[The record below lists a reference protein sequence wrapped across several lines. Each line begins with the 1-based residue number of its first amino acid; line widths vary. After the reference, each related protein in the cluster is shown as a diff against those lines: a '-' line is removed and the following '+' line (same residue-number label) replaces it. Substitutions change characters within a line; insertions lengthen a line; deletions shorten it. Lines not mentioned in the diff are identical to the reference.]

1 MSRFTFGFLG
11 GGGAGGGGG
20 LTSVGLSMPS
30 AFTVPNSPLTTN
42 GVLNVIGAGSSNQY
56 IDGTGA
62 LVTFPTNVGGGS
74 AVVYYLNGS
83 VNQGVIGG
91 NTYYQMSDTAVF
103 VPNADFNINA
113 DGYIAQFITDSNVP
127 QLPFVPGGAWQF
139 QLYFSASSGG
149 GNPRFYIELYKYDG
163 TTFTLIGSNSGA
175 PESITGG
182 TSIDLYTTLVACPQ
196 TPLNLTDRI
205 AIRVYVIH
213 SSRTITLHTQD
224 VHICKVTTTFT
235 YGLVS
240 LNGLTDSVQYL
251 QVGTSGTDFNIT
263 QTGLDTHV
271 FNLPDASA
279 TSRGALTSADWTTF
293 NNKQNAITQGNLTE
307 TTSNVLTIFGGTG
320 AVIGLGTTIQV
331 KQSSALQS
339 GYLSN
344 TDWNTFNGKQNALTF
359 GIAGSVQFS
368 SGTALSQDSSN
379 FFWDDTN
386 KRLGIGN
393 NTPTTTLDI
402 KGVVGTDILRLV
414 NSSGTLTMLVD
425 NANSKIQ
432 GRVINSDTATF
443 TFIGNTLNGLGFSSS
458 PRELGLVID
467 GIATLKASLNAL
479 TIKEGANIVLGAT
492 TGTKIGTATNQRLG
506 FFNATPIP
514 QPSAVTDLQGL
525 ANALSGLG
533 LIATSPGI
541 QTTINLTQTGSSG
554 PASWTPSTNTLNIPD
569 YSTAFS
575 GFVPT
580 SRTISTTAP
589 LQGGGDLSADRTL
602 SITQSNTSTDGYL
615 SSTDWNTFN
624 NKQAQL
630 NGTGFVKVS
639 GTTISYDNST
649 YLTTA
654 ITSLN
659 SLTGATQT
667 FATGTSGTDFGIS
680 SVGTTHTFNL
690 PTASAT
696 NRGALSSAD
705 WSTFNSKVSSGDITT
720 SGLTMNT
727 SRLLGRTTA
736 GSGAVEEIQVTFTG
750 TSGSATFSGGIL
762 NIPNYSGAGYITS
775 VWNVTTQTGASYN
788 ASNNDYVVINAT
800 TFTLNLPSIST
811 AGVRVGVKMVGVPSS
826 STAIQVL
833 TNTAAQTI
841 DGQTSNVLNATTNLY
856 IYNQWDAYTLVSY
869 SDGGV
874 FKWAI
879 ES

>member
-1 MSRFTFGFLG
+1 MSRFAFGFLG
-11 GGGAGGGGG
+11 GGGSGGGG

-30 AFTVPNSPLTTN
+30 AFNVPNSPLTSN
-42 GVLNVIGAGSSNQY
+42 GVLNVLGAGTANQY

-62 LVTFPTNVGGGS
+62 LQTFPTNTGGGS

-91 NTYYQMSDTAVF
+91 NTYYQMDKTAVF
-103 VPNADFNINA
+103 LPNADFNINA
-113 DGYIAQFITDSNVP
+113 DGYIAQFITNVNDP

-149 GNPRFYIELYKYDG
+149 GNPKFYIELYKYDG
-163 TTFTLIGSNSGA
+163 TTFTLIGDNSLV

-213 SSRTITLHTQD
+213 SGRTITLHTQG

-235 YGLVS
+235 YGVVS
-240 LNGLTDSVQYL
+240 INGLTDTVQYL
-251 QVGTSGTDFNIT
+251 QVGTSGSDFNIT
-263 QTGLDTHV
+263 QSGLDTHV

-320 AVIGLGTTIQV
+320 AVIGGGTQILV
-331 KQSSALQS
+331 KQATTAQD
-339 GYLSN
+339 GYLSS

-359 GIAGSVQFS
+359 GTAGSVQFS
-368 SGTALSQDSSN
+368 SGSALDQDSTN
-379 FFWDDTN
+379 FFWDN
-386 KRLGIGN
+386 SSKRLGIGT
-393 NTPTTTLDI
+393 NTPSERLEINGNVKTTNGGLLVQGSFAVAPSGAGFELEYAL
-402 KGVVGTDILRLV
+402 GVAYVTSYNRTSSSYLPMKFRASSIDFDYQTTNVINIG
-414 NSSGTLTMLVD
+414 SSGIT
-425 NANSKIQ
+425 
-432 GRVINSDTATF
+432 IN
-443 TFIGNTLNGLGFSSS
+443 NQ
-458 PRELGLVID
+458 
-467 GIATLKASLNAL
+467 
-479 TIKEGANIVLGAT
+479 NIVLGT
-492 TGTKIGTATNQRLG
+492 GTGTKIGTSTSQKLS
-506 FFNATPIP
+506 FFGATPIT
-514 QPSAVTDLQGL
+514 QPLAVTTPQGI
-525 ANALSGLG
+525 ADALRDLG
-533 LIATSPGI
+533 LLASS
-541 QTTINLTQTGSSG
+541 TIDSYQPLNANLTG
-554 PASWTPSTNTLNIPD
+554 
-569 YSTAFS
+569 
-575 GFVPT
+575 
-580 SRTISTTAP
+580 
-589 LQGGGDLSADRTL
+589 
-602 SITQSNTSTDGYL
+602 L
-615 SSTDWNTFN
+615 SSLTY
-624 NKQAQL
+624 
-630 NGTGFVKVS
+630 VS
-639 GTTISYDNST
+639 GTPFVKMTAAGTFALDTNT
-649 YLTTA
+649 YLTSA

-659 SLTGATQT
+659 GLTGATQT

-705 WSTFNSKVSSGDITT
+705 WTTFNSKVSSGTITT

-727 SRLLGRTTA
+727 NRLLGRTTA

-750 TSGSATFSGGIL
+750 TTGSATFSGGIL

-775 VWNVTTQTGASYN
+775 VWNVTTQTGASYS
-788 ASNNDYVVINAT
+788 ATNNDYVIINAT
-800 TFTLNLPSIST
+800 TFQLTLPAIST
-811 AGVRVGVKMVGVPSS
+811 AGVRVGVKMVNVPSS

-833 TNTAAQTI
+833 ATTATATI
-841 DGQTSNVLNATTNLY
+841 DGQVSNVAGAGTNLY

-869 SDGGV
+869 NDGGV